1 MGDGGVI
8 LDVILKLLL
17 YVCALGSA
25 GIALSIVGNVIEAAR
40 QTAWLRGAV
49 FLAFGSLIV
58 AGARVLYG
66 GYQLGDL
73 SLVVMVW
80 EAQRACVFAIIGACL
95 ALSVACFARDLAR
108 SALCL
113 IGAGAL
119 AASFGLTGHTQALSE
134 PSFWPFVVAAHVSVA
149 SFWAVAPA
157 ILWPRA
163 ALSDNVVRVRVER
176 FGQIALLVIPL
187 IFISGIALALT
198 IAGGLPKLVA
208 SPYGLIIAIKLLAA
222 CAALGLGALNKLY
235 VSKTLVSSPERGRTL
250 LVWTL
255 SADIILFGTVIVA
268 ISLATTSFGPPS

>member
-1 MGDGGVI
+1 MWDGSMTGDIV
-8 LDVILKLLL
+8 LKLLL
-17 YVCALGSA
+17 YVGALGSV
-25 GIALSIVGNVIEAAR
+25 GIFLSIVGNVIEAAR

-49 FLAFGSLIV
+49 FLVFGTLVV
-58 AGARVLYG
+58 AGARLLYG

-73 SLVVMVW
+73 SLVAMVW
-80 EAQRACVFAIIGACL
+80 EAQRACVFAIMGACL
-95 ALSVACFARDLAR
+95 ALTVACFARDRAR

-134 PSFWPFVVAAHVSVA
+134 PSFWPFVVGAHVLLA

-157 ILWPRA
+157 VLWPHKT
-163 ALSDNVVRVRVER
+163 LSDTDVRVRVER
-176 FGQIALLVIPL
+176 FGQIALLVTPL
-187 IFISGIALALT
+187 IFMGGVALAITISGGIS
-198 IAGGLPKLVA
+198 KLIA
-208 SPYGLIIAIKLLAA
+208 SPYGFILAIKLLAA

-235 VSKTLVSSPERGRTL
+235 VSKTLATNPERGRTL

-255 SADIILFGTVIVA
+255 SVDVILFGIAIVA